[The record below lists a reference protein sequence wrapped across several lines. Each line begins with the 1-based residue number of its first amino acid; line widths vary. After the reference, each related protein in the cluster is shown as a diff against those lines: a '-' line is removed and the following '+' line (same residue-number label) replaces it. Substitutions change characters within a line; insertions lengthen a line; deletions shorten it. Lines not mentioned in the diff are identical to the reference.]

1 MSNALKA
8 ADVQPTPSIPDP
20 SLVVLDP
27 RPLPVPGRVGTQLQS
42 LLGSLE
48 AWQFTEHG
56 GAHKSWSGTTE
67 GAHFVELNGQEG
79 SKASGHKSR

>member
-8 ADVQPTPSIPDP
+8 ADVQPSPNIPDP

-27 RPLPVPGRVGTQLQS
+27 RPLPVPGRVGTELQS

-48 AWQFTEHG
+48 AGQLTEYG
-56 GAHKSWSGTTE
+56 GAHKSWSGTAE
-67 GAHFVELNGQEG
+67 GAHLVELNRQEG